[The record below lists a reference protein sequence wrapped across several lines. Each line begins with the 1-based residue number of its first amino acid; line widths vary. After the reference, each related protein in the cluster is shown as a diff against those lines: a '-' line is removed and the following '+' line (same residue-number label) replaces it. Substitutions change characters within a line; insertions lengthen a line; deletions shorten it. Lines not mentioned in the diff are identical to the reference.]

1 MLGYRRYYSRYHPA
15 HPDQGIAR
23 TKTWLAINTKTM
35 HAVISGPEANLRAL
49 LPALQRGRSK
59 PQITL
64 ETRPHGRRARIHIR
78 GLPAGIDFHRRYLDA
93 TWPLPYR
100 TYKHK

>member
-1 MLGYRRYYSRYHPA
+1 MLGYRRYYSRYFPA
-15 HPDQGIAR
+15 HPARGCAR
-23 TKTWLAINTKTM
+23 TRTWMAVNTKTF
-35 HAVISGPEANLRAL
+35 HAFISGPEATMRAL

-64 ETRPHGRRARIHIR
+64 ETRPKGRRARIHIR

-93 TWPLPYR
+93 TCPYA
-100 TYKHK
+100 